1 MMCTATNTI
10 EVKLSVTSVELCLEE
25 LRRHEAIKMYRY
37 PDSYF
42 NYKTN
47 KVTKSS
53 SKKSPCKHLQNI
65 LKTLLNELVY
75 PKHCTDLEILKLH
88 PVYPPTFQIFSNP
101 NLEIILPETQGQTS
115 GTFIKKKNTD
125 SYINF
130 I

>member
-53 SKKSPCKHLQNI
+53 SKKKSMQ
-65 LKTLLNELVY
+65 TS
-75 PKHCTDLEILKLH
+75 PKHT
-88 PVYPPTFQIFSNP
+88 
-101 NLEIILPETQGQTS
+101 
-115 GTFIKKKNTD
+115 KNITE
-125 SYINF
+125 
-130 I
+130 